1 MEAIDQQVTFLL
13 GEPAKALGQV
23 FVPILLTNAKN
34 GERFRVVLHAYVLEE
49 MLMGMFISQP
59 SWIEETSFKEDGVEY
74 LCDFG
79 EGNAA
84 KGDVIMLKG
93 VRYE

>member
-1 MEAIDQQVTFLL
+1 MKARDQEVIFLL
-13 GEPAKALGQV
+13 GQPTKALGQV

-34 GERFRVVLHAYVLEE
+34 GERFRVVLQAYVLEE

-59 SWIEETSFKEDGVEY
+59 SWIEETSFKKDGDEY

-84 KGDVIMLKG
+84 IGDVIMLKG
-93 VRYE
+93 IRRE